1 MEKEIRLE
9 DFGKMVLKNAEPLDQ
24 SIIADK
30 IHEFVTDMRGDM
42 TTIKKD
48 VKYLLLLSKEVG
60 YYSVLKIQDRPG
72 LEEKIMV
79 YLFESSFLKDGE
91 ICDLKNIQ
99 FIEYNKETFTLE
111 FWVDQVYFCLFD
123 FDWGVATL

>member
-24 SIIADK
+24 SVIADK

-42 TTIKKD
+42 TTIKRH
-48 VKYLLLLSKEVG
+48 VNYLLLLSKEVG
-60 YYSVLKIQDRPG
+60 YYSVLKIEDRPS
-72 LEEKIMV
+72 LEEKILI
-79 YLFESSFLKDGE
+79 YLFESSFLKDGA
-91 ICDLKNIQ
+91 ICDFKNIQ
-99 FIEYNKETFTLE
+99 YIEYNKETYTLE
-111 FWVDQVYFCLFD
+111 LWVDQVYFCLFD